1 MLRISV
7 SLLVLLVT
15 ATLAHAQSAPA
26 SVYVGAG
33 LGLPHAPDGLAE
45 VRERGPALD
54 FGLDFPFEGEVLQV
68 QFSIRQFGIDEAYY
82 TNSSGAPDIDGGTAV
97 ALSALAHFRVDFIK
111 ARTTPFVHI
120 GGGGLIMQFSPY
132 TVRRSHRTTKY
143 DGFSDFAPALSAGAG
158 MNIKLAGDVDYY
170 WGLGY
175 TVALTKGGASRYLT
189 PTFGL
194 RFRPKRGR

>member
-1 MLRISV
+1 MLRISALFV
-7 SLLVLLVT
+7 ALFFFATPARAQT
-15 ATLAHAQSAPA
+15 APK

-33 LGLPHAPDGLAE
+33 LGLPHAPEGLAE
-45 VRERGPALD
+45 VRGRGPALD

-68 QFSIRQFGIDEAYY
+68 QFSVRQFGIEEEYY

-97 ALSALAHFRVDFIK
+97 ALSALAHFRVDFAE
-111 ARTTPFVHI
+111 ARTTPFMYI

-132 TVRRSHRTTKY
+132 TVRRPHRTTRY

-158 MNIKLAGDVDYY
+158 MNIKLVGSVDNF

-175 TVALTKGGASRYLT
+175 TVAFTKGGVSRYLT

-194 RFRPKRGR
+194 RFHPKR